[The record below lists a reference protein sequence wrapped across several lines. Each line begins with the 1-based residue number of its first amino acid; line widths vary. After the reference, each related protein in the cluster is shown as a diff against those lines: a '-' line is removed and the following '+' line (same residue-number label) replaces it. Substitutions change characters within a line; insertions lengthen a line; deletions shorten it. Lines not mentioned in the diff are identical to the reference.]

1 MSKSGQKL
9 IILTKKKDPFAENC
23 SGNDCPPCENLQ
35 TEGKIS
41 RCKIDNVT
49 YQGICKTCGDEGK
62 VRIYDGE
69 TARNLHVRSKEHINE
84 YNRNNE
90 NNWMIKH
97 VNNDH
102 EGKKENVQFIWKVL
116 KKHRKPLERQI
127 SEAVNISKKKED
139 ENLNSKSEF
148 NHQTI
153 KRISLDGKNKMKIHC
168 KTCGSLFDH
177 KEKMKEHIEMFHENQ
192 QCETCEYEA
201 IGSKDLK
208 YHAKVAHK

>member
-1 MSKSGQKL
+1 MFVDATPGDGLLKLLKNTEEKFKISEDCRIKFVSKSGHKL
-9 IILTKKKDPFAENC
+9 INLMKKKDPFAENC

-102 EGKKENVQFIWKVL
+102 EGKKENVQFIWKV
-116 KKHRKPLERQI
+116 HI
-127 SEAVNISKKKED
+127 G
-139 ENLNSKSEF
+139 NLL
-148 NHQTI
+148 
-153 KRISLDGKNKMKIHC
+153 RD
-168 KTCGSLFDH
+168 
-177 KEKMKEHIEMFHENQ
+177 
-192 QCETCEYEA
+192 
-201 IGSKDLK
+201 K
-208 YHAKVAHK
+208 YQKL